1 MGLCKPA
8 NCDELENAKNSIYGV
23 LSYIA
28 PEVLRGKN
36 YTKAS
41 DIYSF
46 GIIIYEMISGLPPYH
61 DIGHDKYLAIKICQG
76 FRPRFNIKV
85 PQLIVNLIKRCLDAE
100 PLNRPIAKEI
110 RSILWIWRM
119 DDNLELMKQIKE
131 AEKVNSI
138 QPIPSTDLKL
148 SFETHSEAIYTS
160 RLLNFGDLPYPMIIM
175 TIISTQF
182 SGN

>member
-1 MGLCKPA
+1 
-8 NCDELENAKNSIYGV
+8 
-23 LSYIA
+23 
-28 PEVLRGKN
+28 
-36 YTKAS
+36 
-41 DIYSF
+41 
-46 GIIIYEMISGLPPYH
+46 
-61 DIGHDKYLAIKICQG
+61 
-76 FRPRFNIKV
+76 
-85 PQLIVNLIKRCLDAE
+85 
-100 PLNRPIAKEI
+100 
-110 RSILWIWRM
+110 M

-182 SGN
+182 SVIQLRNVIMVELPL